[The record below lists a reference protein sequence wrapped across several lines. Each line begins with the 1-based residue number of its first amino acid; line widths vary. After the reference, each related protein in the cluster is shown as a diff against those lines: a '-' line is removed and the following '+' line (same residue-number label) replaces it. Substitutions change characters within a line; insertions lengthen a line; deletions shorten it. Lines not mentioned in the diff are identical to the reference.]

1 MQRNKSPTR
10 GGSKLSCQ
18 RAQELIHAYLDDE
31 LDLVR
36 SLEVE
41 EHTQE
46 CETCALAYRSQ
57 TTLRSSLKDDSLY
70 YAAPEKLKK
79 RIQSSLRK
87 EARPKVSQLTFS
99 WRWLTV
105 GASLAFMLLI
115 GVVAWRLAPRFMRP
129 SGDELLTQEV
139 VSDHVRSLQMPGH
152 LTDVLSSDQHTVK
165 PWFDGKV
172 DFAPPVKDFASQDFR
187 LYGGRLEYLNYRPVA
202 TLIYQRRLHYINLFI
217 WPAEQAGSTGE
228 VAIQSQG
235 YNLIHWSGSGMNF
248 WAISDLNNV
257 ELREFARL
265 VQQSQ

>member
-1 MQRNKSPTR
+1 
-10 GGSKLSCQ
+10 LSCQ
-18 RAQELIHAYLDDE
+18 RAQELIHGYTDGE

-41 EHTQE
+41 QHIHE
-46 CETCALAYRSQ
+46 CEICARTYRSQ
-57 TTLRSSLKDDSLY
+57 TMLRSSLKNDSLY
-70 YAAPEKLKK
+70 YSAPENLKK

-87 EARPKVSQLTFS
+87 EARTEVSPRGLG

-105 GASLAFMLLI
+105 GASLAFVLLV
-115 GVVAWRLAPRFMRP
+115 GVVAWRLAPRSIRP
-129 SGDELLTQEV
+129 SGDELLAQEI

-152 LTDVLSSDQHTVK
+152 LIDVLSTDQHTVK

-187 LYGGRLEYLNYRPVA
+187 LYGGRLEYLNNRAVA

-228 VAIQSQG
+228 VAIQRQG

-248 WAISDLNNV
+248 WAISDLNSV
-257 ELREFARL
+257 ELHEFARL
-265 VQQSQ
+265 VQQEQ